1 MSVVREKS
9 ATLIDSELLGS
20 VRTLARDEGRQNQ
33 AVVEDALWE
42 HLDATRG
49 LRYEHLRKW
58 LADNTGSV
66 R

>member
-20 VRTLARDEGRQNQ
+20 VRKLARDEGRQIQ
-33 AVVEDALWE
+33 AVVEEALWE
-42 HLDATRG
+42 HLDATRE
-49 LRYEHLRKW
+49 LRYEHLRQW

>member
-9 ATLIDSELLGS
+9 ATLIDSELLGA

-42 HLDATRG
+42 HLDATRE
-49 LRYEHLRKW
+49 LRYEDLRQW